1 MICGLRKDFL
11 INNKY
16 KTTLMKTKVGLF
28 IAIFTMIFS
37 GKVIAQAPD
46 DCAITLSYFIEPAK
60 ARNYEAAL
68 PHYNKVITECPK
80 VSLATY
86 QYAVRMFE
94 YFINEK
100 NDTSKVKD
108 LIETWQ
114 LRLEHFP
121 NRTSEGEVLMTIA
134 QLEFDYNI
142 GTKESQF
149 KSFDTAFKK
158 DPENFTSGK
167 SLYTYFSLAV
177 DLFNEGKKELQEIFD
192 LYDIVIGKIDVEKNK
207 LAQNLTALME
217 KSETEGLDDREKR
230 NMDVYENN
238 LEVYSTV
245 ETSVEGKLGQLADC
259 ENLIPFYEKDFEAKK
274 SDINWLKAA
283 SNFLDSKECDS
294 DLSAKLAVR
303 LHELEPSSTSAYLL
317 GRRAEAEGKSSQ
329 ALKYFNE
336 AANLEQ
342 DNTKK
347 SRIFYSI
354 AENYRKSGR
363 YADART
369 YYNRMLQVRPSAGIA
384 YYKIG
389 TMYAESTDNCGNT
402 VFEKRAIYWLAA
414 DMMDKAA
421 SVDGSLAK
429 NARAAAES
437 YRQRAPQKNDIFVE
451 GKAGETI
458 TFNCW
463 VGGSVKVPN
472 L

>member
-1 MICGLRKDFL
+1 
-11 INNKY
+11 
-16 KTTLMKTKVGLF
+16 MKTKAGLF
-28 IAIFTMIFS
+28 IAVLLMSFS
-37 GKVIAQAPD
+37 GKITAQAPD

-68 PHYNKVITECPK
+68 PHYQKVITECPK

-100 NDTSKVKD
+100 EDTGKVKD
-108 LIETWQ
+108 LIEAWE

-134 QLEFDYNI
+134 QLEYDYNI
-142 GTKESQF
+142 GTKEAQF
-149 KSFDTAFKK
+149 KSFDAAFKK
-158 DPENFTSGK
+158 DPENFTSGR

-177 DLFNEGKKELQEIFD
+177 DLFNEGKKELQEIFN
-192 LYDIVIGKIDVEKNK
+192 LYDVVMEKINVEKNK
-207 LAQNLTALME
+207 IAENLTTLME
-217 KSETEGLDDREKR
+217 KNNNGGLDDREKR

-245 ETSVEGKLGQLADC
+245 ETSVDGKLGQLADC

-274 SDINWLKAA
+274 DDIDWLKAA
-283 SNFLDSKECDS
+283 SNRLDAKECDS
-294 DLSAKLAVR
+294 PLSAKLAVR

-317 GRRAEAEGKSSQ
+317 GRRAEAEGKSTQ
-329 ALKYFNE
+329 ALRYFNE
-336 AANLEQ
+336 AADLEQ
-342 DNTKK
+342 DNTRK
-347 SRIFYSI
+347 SRIYYSI

-363 YADART
+363 FSDART

-384 YYKIG
+384 YYRIG

-414 DMMDKAA
+414 DMMEKAA
-421 SVDGSLAK
+421 SVDASLAN
-429 NARAAAES
+429 NARATAES
-437 YRQRAPQKNDIFVE
+437 YRQRAPSKNDIFVE
-451 GKAGETI
+451 GKSGETI